1 MGRGGQSDPSIRP
14 NEVHRERKF
23 KKVPGSKGFSLS
35 KNTRAPG
42 ASDPACPKEVAFPGL
57 YQGLWQNQTLGSQ
70 TTGWGM
76 DRTPAHR
83 VGCVWTDQHLRNP
96 SPTSQVLSFEPRQG
110 LSLGPLPFLFIP
122 SPFRT
127 LALTPLQK
135 TLLVFDVCPYSDCKV
150 CTIWNSHKQYKVV

>member
-122 SPFRT
+122 SPFPT
-127 LALTPLQK
+127 LALLPHRRK
-135 TLLVFDVCPYSDCKV
+135 PF
-150 CTIWNSHKQYKVV
+150 

>member
-70 TTGWGM
+70 TTGRGM

-110 LSLGPLPFLFIP
+110 LSLGPLHIP
-122 SPFRT
+122 LSHDIIICKLNSLNLCR
-127 LALTPLQK
+127 K
-135 TLLVFDVCPYSDCKV
+135 THPYNK
-150 CTIWNSHKQYKVV
+150 IIRP